1 MKIYLDNAA
10 TTKLDKQV
18 LKEMLNCYQAKWT
31 NPASIHFSGQKN
43 NLILEKQREKIAK
56 NLGTTTDRIIFTSG
70 ATEANN
76 YLIRGVMAA
85 NLDKGKH
92 LIVSA
97 IEHPSV
103 YNLANNLNK
112 EGYQVDYLP
121 VNKKGIVDLDV
132 LKKLLRPDTV
142 LVSVMAASN
151 EIGTVMPINEIAKLV
166 KNNGSYFHSDLTQ
179 AINYVDININ
189 KLGINLASLSAH
201 KFHGP
206 VGIGLAVIDP
216 KIKIKSLIIGGD
228 QESKKRAGTSNL
240 AGVVGLSL
248 ALDLAVKNRIEN
260 RKKVKEL
267 RNYFWQKLKAE
278 ISEVELNGCFK
289 RRLANNL
296 NVLFKNVEG
305 EAILIDLS
313 DKGIEVSTGSAC
325 SASNLKSSYVLKALG
340 LKDEY
345 LNSNIRFSLSK
356 DNTKIEIDYTIK
368 KLKEIIKRLRS
379 FSPIK

>member
-121 VNKKGIVDLDV
+121 VNKKGVVDLDV

-240 AGVVGLSL
+240 AGIIGLSL